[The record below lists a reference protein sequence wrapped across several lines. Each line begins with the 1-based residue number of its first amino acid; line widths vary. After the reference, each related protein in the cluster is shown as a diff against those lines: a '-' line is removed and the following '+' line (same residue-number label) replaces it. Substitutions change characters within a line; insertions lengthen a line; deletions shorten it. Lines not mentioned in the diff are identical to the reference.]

1 MITKNTDSELY
12 LNGIYRIYSELS
24 NKSYIGMASAYKNKN
39 KKRRGFYIRFTT
51 HFKKLK
57 ENNHHNIY
65 LQNSVNKYG
74 IENFKFEILEFCKP
88 EECENLEIK
97 YMELYKSMIYE
108 NGYNIIKQSLSRFNK
123 STSEENRKKLSI
135 LYKNKKRPLEDVKKW
150 SNPVLQY
157 DLHNN
162 LINKYYS
169 MSEASRMTGIQRQD
183 IGQSIIGKKCKT
195 AGGFIW
201 KKDKDI
207 V

>member
-1 MITKNTDSELY
+1 MTTKNTDSELY
-12 LNGIYRIYSELS
+12 LNGIYRIYSKIS
-24 NKSYIGMASAYKNKN
+24 KKSYIGMASAYKNKN
-39 KKRRGFYIRFTT
+39 KKRKGFYVRFNS
-51 HFKKLK
+51 HYKKLK
-57 ENNHHNIY
+57 ENKHHNIY

-74 IENFKFEILEFCKP
+74 IDTFEFEILEICKP
-88 EECENLEIK
+88 EECEKLEIK

-123 STSEENRKKLSI
+123 NTSIENRNKLSK
-135 LYKNKKRPLEDVKKW
+135 LYKNKKRPIEIVKKW
-150 SNPVLQY
+150 SNPVSKY
-157 DLHNN
+157 DLNNN
-162 LINKYYS
+162 LIANYYS
-169 MSEASRMTGIQRQD
+169 MSEASRITGIQRQD